1 MSKFRFPNPNVHP
14 IVAVTV
20 IGLMT
25 YSCLQIVRLDHVAY
39 HERMA
44 HMFPKTSSGTT
55 ATSPTRIAKTDAK
68 TAEFLKAAQAQVG
81 VTLYYDPSYQKLD
94 FPLGDVPKEV
104 GVCSDVVV
112 RAYRGIGID
121 LQAEVNADMKAN
133 FSKYP
138 TKYGLSAPDSNI
150 DHRRVPNL
158 MTYFDRKGR
167 SKPITK
173 NPADYLPGDI
183 VAWKFPRNQTHI
195 GIVSE
200 ISDAAT
206 GIPYIYSNS
215 GRGTVKE
222 DILFGYEIIG
232 HYGWR

>member
-1 MSKFRFPNPNVHP
+1 MGRFFLCALRIGFAADCRHNAHMKFRFSNPEIHP
-14 IVAVTV
+14 LVAIAV
-20 IGLMT
+20 IFCVAWLARSVVQGNLE
-25 YSCLQIVRLDHVAY
+25 AY
-39 HERMA
+39 HDRMSRI
-44 HMFPKTSSGTT
+44 HPKT
-55 ATSPTRIAKTDAK
+55 ATGANSQMEYRIAETDAE
-68 TAEFLKAAQAQVG
+68 TAKFLDAARSQVG

-94 FPLGDVPKEV
+94 FPMGDVPLAA
-104 GVCSDVVV
+104 GVCSDVVI
-112 RAYRGIGID
+112 RAYRGVGVD

-167 SKPITK
+167 SKEITK

-183 VAWKFPRNQTHI
+183 VAWRFPRNQTHI

-200 ISDAAT
+200 IVDAKT
-206 GIPYIYSNS
+206 GVPLIYSNS
-215 GRGTVKE
+215 
-222 DILFGYEIIG
+222 
-232 HYGWR
+232 